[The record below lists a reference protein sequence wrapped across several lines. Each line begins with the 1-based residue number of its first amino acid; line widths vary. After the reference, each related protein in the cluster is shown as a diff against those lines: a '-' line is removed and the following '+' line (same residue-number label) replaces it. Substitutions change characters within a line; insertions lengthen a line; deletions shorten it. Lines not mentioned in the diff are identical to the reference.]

1 MRGPANSRWGDRKV
15 HGKLCPQTRGWGGRR
30 RGPPR
35 PGAPGGWAWWWW
47 GRTSAGRRWPVRI
60 VLASPFSLTLQQRP
74 QGLGKFRSWAGGR
87 SDPRAP
93 GGSFLL
99 PQKSGLQRAQGCE
112 RTRLPMYVCP
122 CEFPC
127 VCVGVS
133 LWFPRESAC
142 MSLYVMGLL
151 PVSLCKSS
159 SVGCRC
165 ESACGVSP
173 SLCESAGV
181 CLLQCGSM

>member
-1 MRGPANSRWGDRKV
+1 MGNFARKLGGGGAGEEGPHVQARQGVGRG
-15 HGKLCPQTRGWGGRR
+15 GGR
-30 RGPPR
+30 GKQ
-35 PGAPGGWAWWWW
+35 
-47 GRTSAGRRWPVRI
+47 SAGRRWPVRI
-60 VLASPFSLTLQQRP
+60 VLASLFSLILQQRP

-122 CEFPC
+122 CESLC

-159 SVGCRC
+159 SVGCPC

-173 SLCESAGV
+173 SLCESARV